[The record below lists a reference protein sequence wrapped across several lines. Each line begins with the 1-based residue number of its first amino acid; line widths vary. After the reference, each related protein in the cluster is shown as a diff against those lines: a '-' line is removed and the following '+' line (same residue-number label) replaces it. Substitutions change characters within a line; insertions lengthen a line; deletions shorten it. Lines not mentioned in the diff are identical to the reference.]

1 MPEIDLAVFRALQE
15 TAGAEFVSE
24 LVDTF
29 LQDAPAT
36 LRELRSAWD
45 DRSAERFRRAAHSLK
60 SNGDTFGAQAFAALA
75 RDLELR
81 GLPPDAAPIATL
93 EESFAAVAAALREL
107 CRG

>member
-1 MPEIDLAVFRALQE
+1 MPQIDLAVFRALQE

-29 LQDAPAT
+29 LQDAPST

-60 SNGDTFGAQAFAALA
+60 SNGDTFGARAFAALA
-75 RDLELR
+75 RHLELR
-81 GLPPDAAPIATL
+81 GPPPDVAPIATL
-93 EESFAAVAAALREL
+93 EESFVGLAAALREL
-107 CRG
+107 CSG